1 MTTHVRLLITAAV
14 VGLGMGVPAWGQ
26 TVSADRSTWQG
37 IRSDRTFSSRRTGG
51 SLISVVRDLSGTPVP
66 GAIVSAVG
74 HRTVTGTTDVTG
86 RCTLEAL
93 PPGEY
98 LVRVHRAGFDAA
110 HSRVLRIR
118 TGGQTS
124 QSFTLRPIAEPQRR
138 LERPLIGQVLAAG
151 FVGTAGLPAMTS
163 DELADDPPLV
173 DDEDADHD
181 HSEAAW
187 RLRHLPRSVLK
198 DAAAR
203 VEIDDEEDDGAVAF
217 VGRAVSAPARAAV
230 ALFAEGPVTGQ
241 FNLLTTSTF
250 DTPDQFLSDATLAR
264 GVAYV
269 SVGSQAGPHGDWSVQ
284 GALTQGDV
292 AAWAIA
298 SSFTARERTPHR
310 YEMGMT
316 YAVQRYAGR
325 NPDALAAVAD
335 GTRYAGT
342 VFAYDTWTVNRAL
355 SVVYGAR
362 YARYGYVEGAL
373 FSPRARVTVRPIDR
387 VRLTITAARREEAPG
402 AEEFLPSGMPG
413 PWLPPELTFS
423 ALSGDRVV
431 PERTDHY
438 ELAVEHELGRSRAT
452 VVGVRTFRQR
462 TDDQMVTVFGD
473 GPAARSPAEL
483 GHYYVAAAGDVTLT
497 GWGVSLG
504 RSVTSGV
511 RGSIE
516 YRVATA
522 HWQPTGDDMLLAL
535 ALPSIVAAASE
546 RLHDVTT
553 ALETEIPHTATRV
566 IAIYRFNAGYPSESP
581 LPGSDTTRPVARFD
595 VRVTQALPFLDFT
608 SAQWEM
614 LVGVRNMFRDM
625 AAEGSIYDELLVVR
639 PPKRVIGG
647 LTVRF

>member
-14 VGLGMGVPAWGQ
+14 VGLGTGVPAWAQ
-26 TVSADRSTWQG
+26 TTGLDRSSWRG
-37 IRSDRTFSSRRTGG
+37 ITSERSLRSPRTGG
-51 SLISVVRDLSGTPVP
+51 SLVSIVRDVSGAPIP

-74 HRTVTGTTDVTG
+74 RRTVTGTTDLSGT
-86 RCTLEAL
+86 CTFQSL
-93 PPGEY
+93 PAGEY
-98 LVRVHRAGFDAA
+98 LVRVHRAGFDAG
-110 HSRVLRIR
+110 HSRVLRVR
-118 TGGQTS
+118 SGDETA
-124 QSFTLRPIAEPQRR
+124 QSFVLRPMDGGARR
-138 LERPLIGQVLAAG
+138 SERPLLGEVLAAG
-151 FVGTAGLPAMTS
+151 FVGTAGLPSMTS
-163 DELADDPPLV
+163 DELAEDPALSG
-173 DDEDADHD
+173 EEEADHD

-198 DAAAR
+198 EAAAAFTP
-203 VEIDDEEDDGAVAF
+203 DEDEADGTVTL

-230 ALFAEGPVTGQ
+230 ALFADAPLTGQ

-298 SSFTARERTPHR
+298 SSFAARERARHR
-310 YEMGMT
+310 YEFGMT
-316 YAVQRYAGR
+316 YAVQRYAGG

-342 VFAYDTWTVNRAL
+342 VFAYDTWSMNRAL

-362 YARYGYVEGAL
+362 YARYGYVDGAL
-373 FSPRARVTVRPIDR
+373 FSPRARVDLRPLPG
-387 VRLTITAARREEAPG
+387 VRLTITASRREEAPG

-431 PERTDHY
+431 PERTEHY
-438 ELAVEHELGRSRAT
+438 EFAFEHELGRSGTT
-452 VVGVRTFRQR
+452 VLGLRTFRQR

-473 GPAARSPAEL
+473 APAARSPAEL
-483 GHYYVAAAGDVTLT
+483 GHYYVTTAGDVTLS
-497 GWGVSLG
+497 GWGISLG
-504 RSVTSGV
+504 RSVTEGM

-522 HWQPTGDDMLLAL
+522 QWRPTAEDMLLAV
-535 ALPSIVAAASE
+535 ALPSIVAASE

-553 ALETEIPHTATRV
+553 ALETEIPQTATRV
-566 IAIYRFNAGYPSESP
+566 VALYRFNTGFRPIGP
-581 LPGSDTTRPVARFD
+581 VDGDTRKPYARFD

-625 AAEGSIYDELLVVR
+625 VAEGSMYDELLVVR
-639 PPKRVIGG
+639 PPKRVVGG